1 MNLKGKVVIITGAS
15 SGIGAETAKL
25 FSSHGALVTAVGR
38 DEVRLT
44 QVADICEAFHG
55 NRPLCVR
62 VDLTEDGGC
71 EEVVKKTVETYK
83 KIDVLVNCAG
93 KTIVSSLFE
102 NSMETFDDLVSLN
115 LRVPYKLCQL
125 CVPYLKLTKG
135 NVVNV
140 FGNKGVHRPGFLL
153 SAILTSALQSFTV
166 SGARDLSC
174 EGIRM
179 NAVRPGVTRTHYLA
193 NFNVDEDLMDLT
205 YNEIAKA
212 QPQVIN
218 EPEDVAKMILFLAG
232 YEHPNLT
239 GNNLCLD
246 GGATSC

>member
-1 MNLKGKVVIITGAS
+1 MNLKGKVVIVTGAS
-15 SGIGAETAKL
+15 SGIGAATAKL
-25 FSSHGALVTAVGR
+25 FASHGALVTAVGR
-38 DEVRLT
+38 DEVRLK
-44 QVADICEAFHG
+44 QVADICKTYHG
-55 NRPLCVR
+55 IQPLCVR
-62 VDLTEDGGC
+62 VDLTEDGSC
-71 EEVVKKTVETYK
+71 EEVVNKTVETYK

-102 NSMETFDDLVSLN
+102 NSMDTFDDLVSLN

-140 FGNKGVHRPGFLL
+140 FGNKCVHRPGFLL
-153 SAILTSALQSFTV
+153 SAILCSALQCFTV
-166 SGARDLSC
+166 SGSRDLSC

-179 NAVRPGVTRTHYLA
+179 NAVRPGLTRTHFLA

-205 YNEIAKA
+205 YNELANT

-239 GNNLCLD
+239 GNNLFLG